1 MDGHIAQHILK
12 INLAQFYYMSYTVLG
27 AGDTINKLP
36 LKEFLVEIYTCFFV
50 ILVMSNSL

>member
-36 LKEFLVEIYTCFFV
+36 LKEFLVEIYTCFLLF
-50 ILVMSNSL
+50 